1 MAQEEATQEI
11 LVDLIDE
18 GTNVRRASDKDAD
31 VGLMGSISEVGVIAP
46 ILVMILATGRF
57 LLIVGHRRLRA
68 TRTAGRKSILARVIP
83 RQLTEQEILELQLS
97 ENLQRLDLNS
107 VEAARGMD
115 GYMRVSNLSA
125 TEVAKRL
132 GQSSAGISNLRSLLR
147 LPDEI
152 LKRVELREIPLSAAY
167 ELARMEDANKQAQLL
182 VEVLNGGLTCDG
194 LVGRI
199 RSERRNHNGNSHRS
213 ASSRV
218 TALLGAGRSITLT
231 GPDLSLESVIS
242 WLEELLAR
250 ARKVRPQGLELKTFI
265 KMLKD
270 QAKPEPS
277 SLGLSRTESSSNGA

>member
-107 VEAARGMD
+107 VEAARGID

-167 ELARMEDANKQAQLL
+167 ELARMEDANKQAQLS
-182 VEVLNGGLTCDG
+182 VEVLNGGLTRDG